1 MAELVVYRSETTPA
15 VARLA
20 PKQVKFLH
28 CLLSRSGDMF
38 SQTHA
43 VTSMVGECGVNWCTT
58 AHGVLLGPRSA
69 AMAHGGSCISMAGP
83 RESRTGPTSGRTA
96 RPTSPQLFQG
106 YDREADRRWITE
118 ADRRG
123 HKARRAKTAVHK
135 PDFHSVNSEACT
147 KPGDP
152 TSEYYLIKRGYS
164 ECFGHG
170 DGQYAFSAVLC
181 ERRDA

>member
-1 MAELVVYRSETTPA
+1 MSIEHVGNATHQHADTPYSECPPAAVQGSDQELPLATMAELVVYRSETTPA

-20 PKQVKFLH
+20 PKQGNFLH
-28 CLLSRSGDMF
+28 GLLSRSGDMF

-106 YDREADRRWITE
+106 YCIVSEEESHSKKMCAHDHA
-118 ADRRG
+118 
-123 HKARRAKTAVHK
+123 AR
-135 PDFHSVNSEACT
+135 T
-147 KPGDP
+147 KHARHHL
-152 TSEYYLIKRGYS
+152 YRYS
-164 ECFGHG
+164 PH
-170 DGQYAFSAVLC
+170 QST
-181 ERRDA
+181 

>member
-1 MAELVVYRSETTPA
+1 MQGSDQELPLATMAELIVYRSESTPA

-20 PKQVKFLH
+20 PKQGKFLH

-43 VTSMVGECGVNWCTT
+43 VTSMVGECGVNWCTK

-106 YDREADRRWITE
+106 YSPPTALRAQWRCTPVMHLVHAPLNNNMNISESLSTPPGPLDRWR
-118 ADRRG
+118 
-123 HKARRAKTAVHK
+123 
-135 PDFHSVNSEACT
+135 
-147 KPGDP
+147 
-152 TSEYYLIKRGYS
+152 
-164 ECFGHG
+164 
-170 DGQYAFSAVLC
+170 
-181 ERRDA
+181 

>member
-1 MAELVVYRSETTPA
+1 MSIEHVDNATHQHADTPYSECPPAAVQGSDQELPLATMAELVVYRSETTPA

-20 PKQVKFLH
+20 PKQGKFLH
-28 CLLSRSGDMF
+28 CVLNRSGDMF

-106 YDREADRRWITE
+106 
-118 ADRRG
+118 
-123 HKARRAKTAVHK
+123 
-135 PDFHSVNSEACT
+135 
-147 KPGDP
+147 
-152 TSEYYLIKRGYS
+152 
-164 ECFGHG
+164 
-170 DGQYAFSAVLC
+170 
-181 ERRDA
+181 